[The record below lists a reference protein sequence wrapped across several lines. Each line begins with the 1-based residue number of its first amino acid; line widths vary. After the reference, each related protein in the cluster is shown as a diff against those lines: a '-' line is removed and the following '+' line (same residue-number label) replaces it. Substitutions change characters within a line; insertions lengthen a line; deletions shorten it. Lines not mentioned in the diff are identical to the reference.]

1 MDFPEVLHPDE
12 RLQFWIDINDCS
24 KYAHLCRRVGSQ
36 QRAERDLG
44 VDRGERSAARGE
56 GQSLTRRPKT

>member
-24 KYAHLCRRVGSQ
+24 KYAHLCRIWIEELAVSS
-36 QRAERDLG
+36 
-44 VDRGERSAARGE
+44 VRSAIWEWIEESGVQRGARG
-56 GQSLTRRPKT
+56 KA